1 MAQKTILVLANNDVG
16 LYKFRK
22 MLLERFLSDGHR
34 VVIALPG
41 GEYIPQLT
49 ELGCTFVET
58 PLERRGMNPAKD
70 ISLYNLYRSII
81 RDVKPD
87 LVVTYTVKPNVY
99 GGMACRTMKIP
110 YAANITGLGT
120 AIEQGGA
127 LRTLVLNMY
136 REALKRAKVVF
147 FENAGNRDRL
157 VEFGAVKKEKTHVL
171 HGAGIDV
178 DAFPFAPYP
187 ADGPVRFL
195 YVGRIMREKGM
206 DELFSAMERLKE
218 QYGDGVELEMIG
230 YLEEAYEERLQALQE
245 AGTIRF
251 LGFQDDVPEFYRHAH
266 CVVLPSYHE
275 GMSNVLLEA
284 GAMGR
289 PLITSDI
296 HGCMEAV
303 VEGKSGYLCA
313 VHDADSLYYSMVRFV
328 ELPYEEKAAMGATSH
343 DHVAAVFDKKQ
354 VVEETVQQL
363 Y

>member
-1 MAQKTILVLANNDVG
+1 MAKKTILVLANNDVG

-22 MLLERFLSDGHR
+22 MLLERFFSDGYH

-41 GEYIPQLT
+41 GEYIPLLT
-49 ELGCTFVET
+49 ELGCEFIET
-58 PLERRGMNPAKD
+58 PMERRGMNPAKD
-70 ISLYNLYRSII
+70 ISLYHLYQAII
-81 RDVKPD
+81 RDIKPD
-87 LVVTYTVKPNVY
+87 LVVTYTVKPNIY
-99 GGMACRTMKIP
+99 GGMACRMLKVP

-127 LRTLVLNMY
+127 LRALVLKMY
-136 REALKRAKVVF
+136 REALKKAKVVF
-147 FENAGNRDRL
+147 FENAGNRERL
-157 VEFGAVKKEKTHVL
+157 VEFGAVKNEKTHVL

-178 DAFPFAPYP
+178 DAFPLAPYP
-187 ADGPVRFL
+187 PDGPVRFL
-195 YVGRIMREKGM
+195 YVGRVMREKGM

-218 QYGDGVELEMIG
+218 QYGDDVELDMIG
-230 YLEEAYEERLQALQE
+230 YLEEAYEARLQTLQD
-245 AGTIRF
+245 AGVIRF
-251 LGFQDDVPEFYRHAH
+251 LGFQDDVPSFYRSAH

-289 PLITSDI
+289 PLITSNI

-313 VHDADSLYYSMVRFV
+313 VRDADSLYDEMARFV
-328 ELPYEEKAAMGATSH
+328 ELPYEEKAAMGAVSH
-343 DHVAAVFDKKQ
+343 GHVSEVFDKKK
-354 VVEETVQQL
+354 VVEETVRQL

>member
-1 MAQKTILVLANNDVG
+1 MAQKTILVLANNDIG

-49 ELGCTFVET
+49 ALGCEFVET

-70 ISLYNLYRSII
+70 ISLYHLYRSII

-99 GGMACRTMKIP
+99 GGMACRMMKVS

-136 REALKRAKVVF
+136 REALKKAKVVF
-147 FENAGNRDRL
+147 FENVGNRDRL
-157 VEFGAVKKEKTHVL
+157 VEFKAVKMEQTHVL
-171 HGAGIDV
+171 HGAGLDIDE
-178 DAFPFAPYP
+178 FPFAPYP
-187 ADGPVRFL
+187 AEGPVRFL
-195 YVGRIMREKGM
+195 YVGRVMREKGM
-206 DELFSAMERLKE
+206 DELLSAIERLKE
-218 QYGDGVELEMIG
+218 KYGDGVQLDMIG
-230 YLEEAYEERLQALQE
+230 YLEEAYEERLQALQD

-251 LGFQDDVPEFYRHAH
+251 LGFQDDVPAFYRSAH

-289 PLITSDI
+289 PLIASNI

-313 VHDADSLYYSMVRFV
+313 VRDADSLYDAMERFI
-328 ELPYEEKAAMGATSH
+328 ELPYEEKATMGAASH
-343 DHVAAVFDKKQ
+343 EHVVEVFDKRK
-354 VVEETVQQL
+354 VVEETVRQL